1 MILNPIL
8 AAYHRHSEEIME
20 AISRVL
26 ESGQYILGSEVKS
39 FEREFADY
47 INTRYAVGVGNGTDA
62 LELSLRACNIGPGDE
77 VIVPAHTAVA
87 TVAAIE
93 ASGAT
98 PLLVDISP
106 DTYTIN
112 TALIPDAITPRT
124 RAILPVHLFGLP
136 ADMDDIVSIARAHSL
151 HVIEDCAQSHGA
163 AIRGRKTGSMGDV
176 GAFSFYPTKNL
187 GALGDGGMIVTKDR
201 EIAEK
206 VLLLRQYGW
215 EQRNSSRIPGF
226 NSRLDEIQAAI
237 LRVKLQYLDGENKKR
252 RQMAHVYLSELT
264 DEEIVFPRESDD
276 TFHVYHQFV
285 IRLQL
290 RDSLREYLNG
300 CGIPTAIHYPFP
312 IHLQPAYYGRLG
324 HKGTFPIT
332 ESVCSQVLSLPM
344 HPYLENEDVT
354 LVCDSIRKFTE
365 TVEQIDGPS

>member
-237 LRVKLQYLDGENKKR
+237 LRVKLQYLDGGNKKR

-264 DEEIVFPRESDD
+264 DEEIVLPMERGDS
-276 TFHVYHQFV
+276 FHVYHQFV
-285 IRLQL
+285 IRLPM
-290 RDSLREYLNG
+290 RDSLLEYLSR
-300 CGIPTAIHYPFP
+300 CGIPTSIHYPLP
-312 IHLQPAYYGRLG
+312 IHLQPAYSGRLG
-324 HKGTFPIT
+324 YPGAFPVT
-332 ESVCSQVLSLPM
+332 ESVCEQVLSLPM
-344 HPYLENEDVT
+344 HPYLEKEDV
-354 LVCDSIRKFTE
+354 LLICESIGKFMHRNKRTE
-365 TVEQIDGPS
+365 